1 MSRVDEVEKTIISIT
16 RCAENYRVESNA
28 LQHQIRTLAA
38 EMDERDEIITKLLEM
53 LMPLPDED
61 PSPYWEGYCEYC
73 GWFGLTSSC
82 EEESPGESDTNVLCP
97 ECGNCVDE
105 LVGRHEGRIAATY
118 TRACEIA
125 GRTE

>member
-61 PSPYWEGYCEYC
+61 PSPYWEGIV
-73 GWFGLTSSC
+73 
-82 EEESPGESDTNVLCP
+82 N
-97 ECGNCVDE
+97 
-105 LVGRHEGRIAATY
+105 IAA
-118 TRACEIA
+118 
-125 GRTE
+125 GSD